1 MTNEEQKLSLEEL
14 LKPCTKFS
22 GAGITEQMEKIAE
35 EYLEVDEASGAYIA
49 KPTPL
54 GKKHLAMEIADV
66 IVSCV
71 TYLHN
76 LGYDLGGRKD
86 IYAEVFKKN
95 DVRNY
100 YKNYKRGE

>member
-1 MTNEEQKLSLEEL
+1 MEKEKSLTLEEL
-14 LKPCTKFS
+14 LRPCVKFRN
-22 GAGITEQMEKIAE
+22 AGITEQMEKIAE
-35 EYLEVDEASGAYIA
+35 EFLEVDEASEKYVVSPSDF
-49 KPTPL
+49 K
-54 GKKHLAMEIADV
+54 KKHLAMEIADV